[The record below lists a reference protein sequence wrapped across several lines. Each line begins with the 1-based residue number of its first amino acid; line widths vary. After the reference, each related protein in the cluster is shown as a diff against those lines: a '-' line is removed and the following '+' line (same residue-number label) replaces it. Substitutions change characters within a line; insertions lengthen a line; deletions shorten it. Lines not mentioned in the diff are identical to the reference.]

1 MQTNNCLTPPCAASS
16 LHPVSVSVL
25 ELVLM
30 TGFYFI
36 APRTTDV
43 GGLSVHSA
51 SFTSLSRFS
60 EGKTLKIGN
69 LLLVTILYLKEL
81 YLIAEGR

>member
-1 MQTNNCLTPPCAASS
+1 
-16 LHPVSVSVL
+16 
-25 ELVLM
+25 M

-43 GGLSVHSA
+43 GVLYQSVGLSVHSA

-60 EGKTLKIGN
+60 EGKTLMISN
-69 LLLVTILYLKEL
+69 LLLVTILSGQPLYFKEL
-81 YLIAEGR
+81 YLIEEDRWYPPLP